1 MIITL
6 TGVPGGGKSTIAKM
20 LKENLGF
27 PYQTMGSVRRKIAA
41 DHGMDLLEYNKKF
54 KDDPTS
60 DYEMDE
66 MQRKMGQEEDNFIM
80 DGRLSWH
87 FIPNSFKVFLD
98 VSLEEAARRIYQA
111 SQGGERNEEPE
122 YANEEEVQKA
132 VLDRMNGDN
141 ERYKQFYQVDYLDRA
156 NYDLVVD
163 TTGKTP
169 EAITQEILE
178 ALPKSE

>member
-6 TGVPGGGKSTIAKM
+6 TGVPGGGKSTIAKR
-20 LKENLGF
+20 LKEKLGF

-41 DHGMDLLEYNKKF
+41 EHGMDILEYNRKF

-98 VSLEEAARRIYQA
+98 ASLEEAARRIYAA
-111 SQGGERNEEPE
+111 SQKGERAEEPE

-132 VLDRMNGDN
+132 VYDRMSEDN
-141 ERYKQFYQVDYLDRA
+141 ERYKNFYQVDYLDRE
-156 NYDLVVD
+156 NYDLVVN
-163 TTGKTP
+163 TVGKTP
-169 EAITQEILE
+169 DEITQEILD
-178 ALPKSE
+178 ALPKNA